1 MLSKLS
7 KTVRGVLRGKSWAL
21 GGVRGFRELSLPLRR
36 CPRWVCVEDAVK
48 IVNSEHLVFIQSGAA
63 TPLELVRALTE
74 HGVCNNLR
82 GVRLLHM
89 ALEGDAPFGNP
100 EFEKHFRSIS
110 FYIGSNVRDAVND
123 GRADYIPVF
132 NHEIPKLFYEG
143 IISPDIAFIHVSP
156 PDLRGFCSMGT
167 SVDCTR
173 AALCTA
179 KIIVA
184 QVNDHMPRSF
194 GEAVIHSSHLDYA
207 VKFDCPL
214 PCISGTPPNELEMEI
229 GKIVAQ
235 RLVED
240 GATVQLGLGNIP
252 DAILCAMSN
261 HKDIGVHTELLN
273 EGMVDLVQKG
283 VITNKFKN
291 KHRGKSVA
299 SLGIGTKKLYDYIH
313 NNPALEMLGI
323 DYTNNPKIISEQ
335 PKMTAINSCIEMD
348 ITGQICSDS
357 LGYKMYC
364 GVGGQLDFLRG
375 SSVGAD
381 GRGKSI
387 VAFPSVTSCGDSKI
401 QPALKCGGGVT
412 STRAH
417 AHYVVTEHGVA
428 QLFGKTLRQR
438 ACALIQIAHPDHRE
452 CLERAA
458 YDRLK
463 CMPTKYL

>member
-401 QPALKCGGGVT
+401 QPALK
-412 STRAH
+412 
-417 AHYVVTEHGVA
+417 
-428 QLFGKTLRQR
+428 
-438 ACALIQIAHPDHRE
+438 
-452 CLERAA
+452 
-458 YDRLK
+458 
-463 CMPTKYL
+463 